1 MATNAVAGV
10 GTKFRRWGGLTNP
23 NWVDIA
29 EINSI
34 TGPSM
39 SRDTIDV
46 TSLDS
51 TGGYREF
58 ISGFRNAG
66 TVTLAMNFT
75 RSTYAL
81 MKTDFESNVN
91 KNYEILLPDIER
103 TSLEFVGL
111 VTELPLSIPADDKI
125 TADVTIQI
133 SGQVVINSGSGSGT
147 GTI

>member
-1 MATNAVAGV
+1 MSNAVAGV
-10 GTKFRRWGGLTNP
+10 GTQFRRWDTR
-23 NWVDIA
+23 NWVNIA

-58 ISGFRNAG
+58 ITGFRNAG
-66 TVTLAMNFT
+66 TVVLAMNFT
-75 RSTYAL
+75 RDTYEL
-81 MKTDFESNVN
+81 MKTDFEDDTH
-91 KNYEILLPDIER
+91 KNYEILLSDPEN
-103 TSLEFVGL
+103 TSLEFEGL

-133 SGQVVINSGSGSGT
+133 SGQVIINSGSGSGT
-147 GTI
+147 GTNL